1 MNIYGFEKNNWL
13 IVWFIYIFIKNILE
27 IILHNNATHTLYMQ
41 FDGMHGENGVK
52 KSIFWNCTSFILYS
66 YIKADLWMHRVKLL
80 SYKWAFCVVKSD
92 LAGKKQNLIRLKE
105 NSNDNRLAWDNDN
118 KWFKINMY

>member
-1 MNIYGFEKNNWL
+1 
-13 IVWFIYIFIKNILE
+13 
-27 IILHNNATHTLYMQ
+27 
-41 FDGMHGENGVK
+41 
-52 KSIFWNCTSFILYS
+52 
-66 YIKADLWMHRVKLL
+66 MHRVKLL